1 MSPADGGPPK
11 AVRELVEAYIEIG
24 DGIEVACQ
32 DQPGEPYLA
41 NIPCPVHALG
51 PAFLGRYGLSPR
63 LWRWLHGN
71 AHRFDGIVMN
81 GIWTFPGLAISF
93 AAVRAKKPYGVFVH
107 GALDPWFNRT
117 YPLKHL
123 KKLLYWPL
131 QHAVL
136 HDAEAVFFT
145 TGMERVLAEAS
156 FSPSH
161 WNSVVVPYGINDPEE
176 RRISPAEPRPESAE
190 RRRLRRGTPAEQIE
204 ALYCRLLALRN
215 RRFLLFIG
223 RLHEKKGCDLLVEA
237 FAKIAA
243 SVRMWTS

>member
-1 MSPADGGPPK
+1 MHILHVITSMSPADGGPPK

-107 GALDPWFNRT
+107 GALDPVVQPDLSAQAPEEVAVLAAAARGSARCRGG
-117 YPLKHL
+117 
-123 KKLLYWPL
+123 LLYHRDGAGSGRGQLQSKPL
-131 QHAVL
+131 
-136 HDAEAVFFT
+136 E
-145 TGMERVLAEAS
+145 
-156 FSPSH
+156 
-161 WNSVVVPYGINDPEE
+161 
-176 RRISPAEPRPESAE
+176 
-190 RRRLRRGTPAEQIE
+190 
-204 ALYCRLLALRN
+204 
-215 RRFLLFIG
+215 
-223 RLHEKKGCDLLVEA
+223 
-237 FAKIAA
+237 
-243 SVRMWTS
+243 